1 MEIKIFNHIFLISN
15 YKITEYYNGE
25 EISNFYSKIL
35 LSPQDVKEYFDWLF
49 IKGKHHFCGHPG
61 GLFGL

>member
-25 EISNFYSKIL
+25 EISNFYSKIS

-49 IKGKHHFCGHPG
+49 IKGKHPFCGHPG